1 MLRDARAG
9 VARRSAGTRNVMQMV
24 GSRSGKIR
32 WALLAAAFFCLL
44 GASGTTPRGTC
55 APAKAFVGT
64 ICTPNDGARHAA
76 ILLLGGSEGGDSMAR
91 AAELFKAHGYVAASV
106 AYFRARGLPP
116 TLENVPVE
124 TVGRAIDALSA
135 RGDVDPHRLAVFGF
149 SKGGELA
156 LLAASVYPSIHAVVA
171 DVPSPFAWQ
180 GISSNETAPTSSWSI
195 AGKSLPFVPFAERIG
210 TVLTPA
216 VRNDEPIELRHLYD
230 ESMKDR
236 TAVDRAF
243 FHLERIRGPILLLA
257 GDDDRLWDSPAQ
269 CRLAL
274 SYLRAHHHPYKDTF
288 LHYPS
293 AGDLFLFATPQQ
305 ALIEASLGDDLEIA
319 FGGTA
324 KGNVKA
330 ARSAW
335 PTIYAFL
342 TSALRGYQ

>member
-1 MLRDARAG
+1 
-9 VARRSAGTRNVMQMV
+9 
-24 GSRSGKIR
+24 
-32 WALLAAAFFCLL
+32 
-44 GASGTTPRGTC
+44 
-55 APAKAFVGT
+55 
-64 ICTPNDGARHAA
+64 
-76 ILLLGGSEGGDSMAR
+76 MAH

-106 AYFRARGLPP
+106 AYFRVRGLPS

-124 TVGRAIDALSA
+124 TVGRAVAALSV
-135 RGDVDPHRLAVFGF
+135 RSDVDARRLAVFGF

-180 GISSNETAPTSSWSI
+180 GISSTETAPTSSWSI
-195 AGKSLPFVPFAERIG
+195 GGKSLPFVPFAERIG

-236 TAVDRAF
+236 TTVDRAF

-274 SYLRAHHHPYKDTF
+274 SYLREHHHPYDDVF
-288 LHYPS
+288 LHYPN

-324 KGNVKA
+324 TGNVA
-330 ARSAW
+330 AANSAW
-335 PTIYAFL
+335 RTIYAFL
-342 TSALRGYQ
+342 ATTLRGYQ